1 LADTTK
7 EIEDLPILPGDV
19 PVTMPELPARLTIST
34 IEQFKAMNDNIR
46 MRILNIIRH
55 QPATAKQLAD
65 RLGATPGAIGHHLH
79 VLEAAGLVQVVA
91 LRVTRGI
98 IARYYTRSARIFMYD
113 PPLDFVEGGSVSL
126 KFLSDARDELADAT
140 LDFKEETSLYSG
152 FPHARMSREKAEE
165 FAERLRVIAEDLF
178 MEPDDPDGDVYGL
191 SVALFRS
198 PAWLSAK
205 VDKEEKEKP

>member
-1 LADTTK
+1 
-7 EIEDLPILPGDV
+7 
-19 PVTMPELPARLTIST
+19 
-34 IEQFKAMNDNIR
+34 

-98 IARYYTRSARIFMYD
+98 IARYYTRAARIFMYD
-113 PPLDFVEGGSVSL
+113 PPLEYVEAGSVSL
-126 KFLSDARDELADAT
+126 KFLSDARNELADAT
-140 LDFKEETSLYSG
+140 LDFKEETSLYCG
-152 FPHARMSREKAEE
+152 FPHARMSRERAENY
-165 FAERLRVIAEDLF
+165 AERLRAIAEELF

-198 PAWLSAK
+198 PAWLSSK
-205 VDKEEKEKP
+205 VDKEEKEKS